1 MHINEKN
8 ILQNF
13 KISGIFFGLCFF
25 WGFAVKGDQK
35 YRELAMLRDCTVC
48 PLKHRNVVQ
57 LITDEFCHHQ
67 IQYTNKWSTRH
78 TRQGQTHCFIK
89 LVVGQTLM
97 ILFLLVTERRPSFQV

>member
-13 KISGIFFGLCFF
+13 KISGIFFGLVFF
-25 WGFAVKGDQK
+25 GGFAVKGDQK

-48 PLKHRNVVQ
+48 PLKHQNVVQ

-67 IQYTNKWSTRH
+67 IQYIRINGAHGTQDKGRLTVSSSWW
-78 TRQGQTHCFIK
+78 
-89 LVVGQTLM
+89 
-97 ILFLLVTERRPSFQV
+97 